1 MALQI
6 AARRP
11 MAFEA
16 VSLRATFVRFVKL
29 YWLSKS
35 RWLAQRI
42 FRFWPYYTGE
52 LHRPIPLGS
61 KVRQQV
67 PGTNTGQQVPSTC
80 RPASHAKF
88 DVGDSG
94 SPDAVIDNLLGNRC
108 LAPFALQL
116 EVRWQQV
123 PGTCHP
129 FRQCNL
135 CYVDLTSVVVDEK
148 TSFEQADL
156 FRATIAREVLDCMEG
171 GGKLTMH
178 QLRNLK
184 VVDDIATLR
193 REFSG
198 FWVAVHVTG
207 MLIFLAPYLVFVV
220 FQLLR
225 AEVGELQTSI
235 GVELVSDKDTA
246 PFGLNIIRF
255 IASGGKNW
263 RQWDV
268 SFLAIVLTGLAIL
281 YNFLRG
287 LLWWKT
293 LSLEHHKLI
302 HGYYPSFS
310 FKGFWKLCFNSY
322 RFSVVLGVIVLLV
335 HSLMFLSR
343 PIPV

>member
-1 MALQI
+1 MGNSEHLTVLQ
-6 AARRP
+6 
-11 MAFEA
+11 
-16 VSLRATFVRFVKL
+16 
-29 YWLSKS
+29 
-35 RWLAQRI
+35 
-42 FRFWPYYTGE
+42 
-52 LHRPIPLGS
+52 
-61 KVRQQV
+61 
-67 PGTNTGQQVPSTC
+67 
-80 RPASHAKF
+80 
-88 DVGDSG
+88 SG
-94 SPDAVIDNLLGNRC
+94 SVKWNQWRVENPALRPDLNSCDLRLMEFTYDSSRSMTIAQFKNVDFSRTYFSAGILRGIRFFECNFTEASLDLTDARECVFIACVFGQSNWESNAKPDKTLC
-108 LAPFALQL
+108 SMLQTRF
-116 EVRWQQV
+116 E
-123 PGTCHP
+123 GST

-293 LSLEHHKLI
+293 LSLEHHKLV
-302 HGYYPSFS
+302 HGYYPYFS

-322 RFSVVLGVIVLLV
+322 RISFVLSVIVLLV
-335 HSLMFLSR
+335 HSLMYLSR